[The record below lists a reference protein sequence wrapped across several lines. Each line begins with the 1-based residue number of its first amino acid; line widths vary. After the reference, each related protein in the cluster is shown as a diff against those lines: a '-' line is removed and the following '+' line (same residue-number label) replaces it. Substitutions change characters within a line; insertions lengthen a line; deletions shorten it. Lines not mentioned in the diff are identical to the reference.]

1 MNPTK
6 EEEEE
11 EEIHQDDSDI
21 MCYICGSQL
30 KSILTNRRWCC
41 GVATHSF
48 CLESFEH
55 ENKKKMVQIRC
66 GHKCVACN
74 KKKSVLA
81 DSSGMYKIVMDWVEK
96 KKLWAIE
103 ALAEAYDSKRFP
115 LNFPYSPVKAREY
128 SLIAARRG
136 LVDSQYNL
144 ASMYAAGDGGEQVR
158 YIVLL
163 HL

>member
-1 MNPTK
+1 MFSVVGTPRYPH
-6 EEEEE
+6 
-11 EEIHQDDSDI
+11 IHPQGI
-21 MCYICGSQL
+21 R
-30 KSILTNRRWCC
+30 ILH
-41 GVATHSF
+41 VY
-48 CLESFEH
+48 
-55 ENKKKMVQIRC
+55 KKTFQIRC

-103 ALAEAYDSKRFP
+103 ALAEAYDSKSFP

-158 YIVLL
+158 IYFFFTQRCI
-163 HL
+163 